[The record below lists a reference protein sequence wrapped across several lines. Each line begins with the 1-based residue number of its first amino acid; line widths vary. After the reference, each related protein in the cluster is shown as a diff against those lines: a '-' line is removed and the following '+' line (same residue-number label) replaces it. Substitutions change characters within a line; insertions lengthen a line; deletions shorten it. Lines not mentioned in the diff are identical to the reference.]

1 MWGNDKTK
9 ENKGVYLF
17 YRNIIQESTAKQ
29 FTLYFTISIEIRRK
43 IGKLQHPHSSYTFQ
57 KQKHNIYKS
66 NKQETTKKQLSIC

>member
-9 ENKGVYLF
+9 ENKGVFLF
-17 YRNIIQESTAKQ
+17 YRKSIQENAVKQ

-43 IGKLQHPHSSYTFQ
+43 IDNLQHPHSSYTFQ
-57 KQKHNIYKS
+57 RQKHIYKS